1 MGEDFQADLLRA
13 IARTARALRSADV
26 PFALAGGY
34 AAYARGGPATG
45 HDIDVLVRERDV
57 PAAVSALVAEGMRA
71 ADTPLD
77 WLAKVYDGDILVDLL
92 FRPNDRPVTDDV
104 LARAE
109 PMRVGA
115 TSVPVA
121 TATDLVV
128 DKLLVFGPHRCDFAD
143 LLPIVR
149 ALREQVD
156 WREVRARTAH
166 SPFAEAFLLLATRL
180 DIASAD
186 GDIDADAVVARPRL
200 QPSEDR

>member
-13 IARTARALRSADV
+13 VARTARALRSADI

-121 TATDLVV
+121 AATDIVV
-128 DKLLVFGPHRCDFAD
+128 DKLLVFGPHRSDFAD
-143 LLPIVR
+143 QLPIER

-156 WREVRARTAH
+156 WWEVRERTAH

-180 DIASAD
+180 EIAWAD
-186 GDIDADAVVARPRL
+186 TDVETVVARPRL

>member
-13 IARTARALRSADV
+13 VARTARALRSAGI

-45 HDIDVLVRERDV
+45 HDVDVLVRERDV
-57 PAAVSALVAEGMRA
+57 SNAVSALVAEGMRA
-71 ADTPLD
+71 VDTPLD
-77 WLAKVYDGDILVDLL
+77 WLAKVYDGEVLVDLL
-92 FRPNDRPVTDDV
+92 FRPNERPVTDAV

-115 TSVPVA
+115 ASVPVV
-121 TATDLVV
+121 TATDIVA
-128 DKLLVFGPHRCDFAD
+128 DKLLVFGPHRCDFAE

-156 WREVRARTAH
+156 WWEVWAQTAG
-166 SPFAEAFLLLATRL
+166 SPFAEAFLLLAARL
-180 DIASAD
+180 EIAPPDVVPVA
-186 GDIDADAVVARPRL
+186 AVRPEL
-200 QPSEDR
+200 QPAEDG